1 MFGPF
6 ASPIK
11 KMREN
16 AANWLQL
23 ADKVCDYRRDQ
34 LTEAQMAGLLQAAGG
49 LRQKLKERA
58 DASRLK
64 LGIEALEDVL
74 RTTGGRIYP
83 KSSLVENVEFFVV
96 AAIVIL
102 GIRAYL
108 FQPFKIPTNSMWPTY
123 HGMTADVYPD
133 PAEAPGP
140 LLRAVR
146 FGLFGARHREMVA
159 PDSGE
164 IAVPVSAAGYLVCN
178 RKNAH
183 DWLVLPTVNREYIF
197 RVNDTPVSLQVPA
210 DFDFDWAFHD
220 AFGVTREQLAAR
232 ARESTRG
239 NSQYRW
245 VVLDRAAVRSRP
257 FLSFDIL
264 TGDQL
269 FVDRI
274 SYHFR
279 RPAVGEGFVF
289 RTGNIASPEMQDA
302 AGRQIDQYY
311 IKRLV
316 GAPGDVLE
324 VREPVLWRNGRPIT
338 GAAAFLKNARREGL
352 YPGYQALGLLAASAQ
367 VTVPPK
373 SFLAMGDNSPNSKDG
388 RYWGFVPDKD
398 VVGRPLF
405 IYFPFTKRWGPA
417 R

>member
-1 MFGPF
+1 
-6 ASPIK
+6 
-11 KMREN
+11 MRDN

-23 ADKVCDYRRDQ
+23 ADKVCAYRRDQ
-34 LTEAQMAGLLQAAGG
+34 LTAAQLAELLQASGG

-64 LGIEALEDVL
+64 LGIEELEGVL
-74 RTTGGRIYP
+74 RKTGGRIYP
-83 KSSLVENVEFFVV
+83 KSSLVENIEFFVV

-123 HGMTADVYPD
+123 HGMTADVYPNLAD
-133 PAEAPGP
+133 APGP
-140 LLRAVR
+140 VLRAVR
-146 FGLFGARHREMVA
+146 FVLFGARHREVVA
-159 PDSGE
+159 PESGE
-164 IAVPVSAAGYLVCN
+164 IVVPVNPAGYLGCD
-178 RKNAH
+178 RKNGR
-183 DWLVLPTVNREYIF
+183 DWLVLPSVNREYVF
-197 RVNDTPVSLQVPA
+197 YVNETPVSFQVPA
-210 DFDFDWAFHD
+210 DFDFDVAFHD

-232 ARESTRG
+232 ARQSTRG
-239 NSQYRW
+239 NSLFRW
-245 VVLDRAAVRSRP
+245 VVLDRAAVRGRP
-257 FLSFDIL
+257 MLSFDIL

-289 RTGNIASPEMQDA
+289 RTGNITSPEMQDA

-316 GAPGDVLE
+316 GAPSDVLE
-324 VREPVLWRNGRPIT
+324 VKEPVLWRNGRPIT
-338 GAAAFLKNARREGL
+338 GAAAFSKNARREGL
-352 YPGYQALGLLAASAQ
+352 YPGYQAMGLLAPSVR
-367 VTVPPK
+367 VTVPPR

-388 RYWGFVPDKD
+388 RYWGFVPEKD

-417 R
+417 Q